1 MEEYINK
8 NALIEEIDGRIESYR
23 RRKTKIDSN
32 YYDGLIFSLE
42 DIKDLV
48 KSLKIG
54 SNKNLGEYIKKNDC
68 SICRNC
74 GEIIQTIL

>member
-8 NALIEEIDGRIESYR
+8 SALIEEIDGRIESYR
-23 RRKTKIDSN
+23 RRKTKIDPN

-48 KSLKIG
+48 KSSRLAQIKI
-54 SNKNLGEYIKKNDC
+54 
-68 SICRNC
+68 
-74 GEIIQTIL
+74 